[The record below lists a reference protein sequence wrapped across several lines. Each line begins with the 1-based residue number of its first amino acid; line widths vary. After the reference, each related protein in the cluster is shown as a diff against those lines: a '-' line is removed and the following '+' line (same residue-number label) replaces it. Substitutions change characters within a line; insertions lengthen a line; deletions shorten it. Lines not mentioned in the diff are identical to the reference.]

1 MSLAAKIVLALA
13 LFTSGVWTGVK
24 FHAGLVAERDLKAN
38 EEQQRASFLK
48 REKQDYASVGHEKD
62 KARIQTRYI
71 TITKEVERVVKDDFY
86 AGACLNDDGLRV
98 LRAAVAGQAP
108 SEPANAVPGP
118 AKP

>member
-1 MSLAAKIVLALA
+1 MSPAAKIVALLIA
-13 LFTSGVWTGVK
+13 FTSGAALAWKLHV
-24 FHAGLVAERDLKAN
+24 GLIAERDLKAN

-86 AGACLNDDGLRV
+86 AGACLNDDGLRI
-98 LRAAVAGQAP
+98 LRAAVAGQAA
-108 SEPANAVPGP
+108 SEPANAVPGS